1 MYINVGKIGLGAGG
15 PYSMTLNV
23 QQGDPFFTDITTD
36 NPGSAQI
43 KDFCSFFGVYDEAS
57 GVFTAAYGFVT
68 ENVNI
73 TTGTKKTT
81 VSCQADGSG
90 LYDCLG
96 GFGSYDSTAHMF
108 TLETGSVLKD
118 AINVGAGGEIAV
130 TDIIVRL

>member
-1 MYINVGKIGLGAGG
+1 MNINIGKIGLGAGG

-43 KDFCSFFGVYDEAS
+43 KDFCSFFGSYNEAT
-57 GVFTAAYGFVT
+57 GGFTAVYGFVT

-73 TTGTKKTT
+73 TTGTKITT

-90 LYDCLG
+90 PYDCLG
-96 GFGSYDSTAHMF
+96 GFGSYDATAHTF
-108 TLETGSVLKD
+108 TLEVGAVLKD
-118 AINVGAGGEIAV
+118 AINVGAGGEIAI